1 MRQLGVWCFFVVA
14 VILGT
19 ACDRGDGILDS
30 GEKLYSQYDEEII
43 IRHFFGDRRNGF
55 FVDVGCGPPIKG
67 STTYYLEKHLGWSGI
82 AVDAI
87 ADYAPSWQK
96 ERPRSRFFS
105 YLVTDHAD
113 SLDSFYRAVVPG
125 LSSTQPERT
134 IHVPDGRE
142 VTITGKEIRIPTT
155 TLDKLLEEN
164 GVGEIDFLSMDIEE
178 SEPPALAGF
187 DIERFRPE
195 LVCIEAANTTRER
208 IRRYFESHGYRQ
220 IEEYLERDPVNWY
233 FEPKGG

>member
-1 MRQLGVWCFFVVA
+1 MRQLGEWCVLVVA
-14 VILGT
+14 VVLGT

-55 FVDVGCGPPIKG
+55 FVDVGCGHPIQR

-87 ADYAPSWQK
+87 ADYAPSWRK

-113 SLDSFYRAVVPG
+113 SIDSFYRAIVPG

-134 IHVPDGRE
+134 FRAPGGRE
-142 VTITGKEIRIPTT
+142 MTITGKEIRVPTT

-164 GVGEIDFLSMDIEE
+164 GVSEIDFLSMDIEE
-178 SEPPALAGF
+178 SEPAALAGF

-195 LVCIEAANTTRER
+195 LVCIEAANATRER

-220 IEEYLERDPVNWY
+220 IEEYLERDLVNWY
-233 FEPKGG
+233 FEPRGG